1 MFFCALQSNLA
12 FDSNGNLFVLDG
24 STIRKITPS
33 GDVSPFAGGIAPNGT
48 PSSDLDKDGTGTDAW
63 FYVLWDIAIDSNDN
77 LFVVDQGNHKI
88 KKITPGGVV
97 TTFAGN
103 GSPGSQ
109 NGTGVNAQ
117 FSSPVGI
124 AIDANDNIFV
134 SDTQNH
140 RIRKI
145 TPAGVVTTYAGS
157 TQGYQ
162 N

>member
-1 MFFCALQSNLA
+1 MGFFFSINL
-12 FDSNGNLFVLDG
+12 LFA
-24 STIRKITPS
+24 R
-33 GDVSPFAGGIAPNGT
+33 
-48 PSSDLDKDGTGTDAW
+48 
-63 FYVLWDIAIDSNDN
+63 FYILGDIAIDSNDN

-88 KKITPGGVV
+88 KKVTPAGFV
-97 TTFAGN
+97 TSFAGN
-103 GSPGSQ
+103 GSAGSQ

-134 SDTQNH
+134 SDAQNH

-145 TPAGVVTTYAGS
+145 TPSGVVTTYTGS